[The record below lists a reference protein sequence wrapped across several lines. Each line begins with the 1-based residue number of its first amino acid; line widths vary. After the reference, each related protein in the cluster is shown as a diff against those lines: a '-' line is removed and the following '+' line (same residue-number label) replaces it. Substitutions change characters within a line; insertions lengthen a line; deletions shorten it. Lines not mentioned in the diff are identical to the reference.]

1 MVASPAAGS
10 PDLVATT
17 VDGAFRPLMAR
28 YGVPGIAVAVTV
40 DGKHRY
46 FSYGVAAKDG
56 GAPVRPE
63 SLFEIGSLSKTFTAT
78 LVSYALALGR
88 ISLDDHPGKYLP
100 NLLGSAVDQASLLH
114 LGTYTAGGLPL
125 QFPAE
130 VTNDAQMQS
139 YFQQWRP
146 DAAPGQQRRYSNPSI
161 ALLGYLTA
169 IAMNKSFTDLV
180 QGDILPGLGLID
192 TYIEVPQTRMQDYAW
207 GYSAGDEPV
216 RVAPGVLSA
225 EAYGV
230 KSSAAD
236 MLRFVEANISPN
248 SLAEPFGGAVSGTH
262 VGYFDVNGMV
272 QGPGW
277 EQYRY
282 PVSLDALLAGNS
294 DTMAMQPNP
303 VSPIMSPTKSGP
315 TLFNKTGSTDGFGAY
330 VAFVPEKRI
339 GIVMLANKNV
349 PNAARVSAAYTVLQ
363 VLSAQ
368 HA

>member
-1 MVASPAAGS
+1 M
-10 PDLVATT
+10 
-17 VDGAFRPLMAR
+17 
-28 YGVPGIAVAVTV
+28 
-40 DGKHRY
+40 
-46 FSYGVAAKDG
+46 
-56 GAPVRPE
+56 
-63 SLFEIGSLSKTFTAT
+63 
-78 LVSYALALGR
+78 
-88 ISLDDHPGKYLP
+88 
-100 NLLGSAVDQASLLH
+100 
-114 LGTYTAGGLPL
+114 
-125 QFPAE
+125 
-130 VTNDAQMQS
+130 
-139 YFQQWRP
+139 
-146 DAAPGQQRRYSNPSI
+146 
-161 ALLGYLTA
+161 
-169 IAMNKSFTDLV
+169 
-180 QGDILPGLGLID
+180 PGLGLTD

-207 GYSAGDEPV
+207 GYSADDEPV

-272 QGPGW
+272 QGLGW
-277 EQYRY
+277 EQYHY

-294 DTMAMQPNP
+294 DPMAMQPNP
-303 VSPIMSPTKSGP
+303 LSPIMSPTKSGP